1 MLGSW
6 GTMRPMPG
14 SLPDGRRLGAHLPVA
29 GGMVA
34 AVERA
39 HAVGATTLQVF
50 ADNPTAWRRRAE
62 PPTDLPAF
70 RERLAELDMGPV
82 AIHASYLIN
91 LAGPDD
97 EFRER
102 SVDVL
107 ASELRAA
114 LAFGARFVNVHIG
127 SHRLTGL
134 DDGIERF
141 GDGVARVLAD
151 VDNGPGAAL
160 LTFENAAGGGGVL
173 GVSVDELEAL
183 LESIA
188 GHGGDV
194 SRVRLCLDTAHLWAA
209 GLAIGD
215 ADAVDALVE
224 ELDSRLGLDRLA
236 IIHLNDSKTALGSH
250 LDRHQHLGA
259 GEIGVAGLR
268 RLLTSPRLAGATY
281 YLETPGMDEGYDAIN
296 VARAYAIAAGEPLDA
311 LPPEATTMRGGR
323 ARSGSPRA
331 PD

>member
-1 MLGSW
+1 MTRSW
-6 GTMRPMPG
+6 GTMRPMPR

-114 LAFGARFVNVHIG
+114 RAFGARFVNVHIG

-160 LTFENAAGGGGVL
+160 LTFE
-173 GVSVDELEAL
+173 
-183 LESIA
+183 
-188 GHGGDV
+188 
-194 SRVRLCLDTAHLWAA
+194 
-209 GLAIGD
+209 
-215 ADAVDALVE
+215 
-224 ELDSRLGLDRLA
+224 
-236 IIHLNDSKTALGSH
+236 
-250 LDRHQHLGA
+250 
-259 GEIGVAGLR
+259 
-268 RLLTSPRLAGATY
+268 
-281 YLETPGMDEGYDAIN
+281 
-296 VARAYAIAAGEPLDA
+296 
-311 LPPEATTMRGGR
+311 
-323 ARSGSPRA
+323 
-331 PD
+331 